1 MNNPYT
7 HLTIFERENIFLWT
21 SQKVSVREIARRL
34 NRSAST
40 ISRELHRNSKNKS
53 YSPIIAQAKYQKRKG
68 RCGRKS
74 IFSNLQIWETVRHLF
89 VDLQWSP
96 EQISARL
103 HHEKS
108 EIKVSYTT
116 IYRAIYNGVFE
127 LERLSHGNRGLIR
140 SLRHKGRTRHSK
152 GYQEKRGKIP
162 ISHTI
167 HERPESANQRLEIGH
182 WEADTVA
189 GKTGGSCLVTLTD
202 RKSRYLLAGKIDKK
216 LSELVKH
223 KIIEL
228 FQTIEETKVKTITP
242 DRGKEFSKHSEV
254 TEQLHIPFYFPD
266 PHAPWQRGTN
276 ENTNGLIREYLP
288 KTKSMDEIP
297 KETIH
302 KYIEKLNLRPKK
314 VLGWKTPYEIFFDEV
329 LHLT

>member
-1 MNNPYT
+1 MNSPYT
-7 HLTIFERENIFLWT
+7 HLTIFERESIFLWS

-40 ISRELHRNSKNKS
+40 ISRELKRNSVNQD
-53 YSPIIAQAKYQKRKG
+53 YSPTVAQSKYQSRKSH
-68 RCGRKS
+68 CGRKA
-74 IFSNLQIWETVRHLF
+74 IFSNRQYWEKVRHLF

-103 HHEKS
+103 KHEDS
-108 EIKVSYTT
+108 EVQVSYTT
-116 IYRAIYNGVFE
+116 IYRAIYNGLFE
-127 LERLSHGNRGLIR
+127 LEKLSHGNRGLIR
-140 SLRHKGRTRHSK
+140 SLRHKGKTRHTK
-152 GYQEKRGKIP
+152 GHQEKRGKIP

-167 HERPESANQRLEIGH
+167 HERPESANQGLEIGH

-216 LSELVKH
+216 LSELVKD
-223 KIIEL
+223 KMIEL
-228 FQTIEETKVKTITP
+228 FQTIEKTKVKTVTP
-242 DRGKEFSKHSEV
+242 DRGKEFSKHPEI
-254 TEQLHIPFYFPD
+254 TEQLHIPFYFTD

-288 KTKSMDEIP
+288 KTYSMDEVP
-297 KETIH
+297 SETID

-314 VLGWKTPYEIFFDEV
+314 VLGWKTPYEIFFEEV
-329 LHLT
+329 LYLT

>member
-7 HLTIFERENIFLWT
+7 HLTIFERENIFLWS
-21 SQKVSVREIARRL
+21 SQNVSLREIARRL

-40 ISRELHRNSKNKS
+40 ISRELRRNSKDKT
-53 YSPIIAQAKYQKRKG
+53 YSPIIAQSKYQKRKSQ
-68 RCGRKS
+68 CGRKS
-74 IFSNLQIWETVRHLF
+74 IFSHLQAWKTVHHLF

-103 HHEKS
+103 KHEKS
-108 EIKVSYTT
+108 EIKVSSTT

-127 LERLSHGNRGLIR
+127 LERLSHGSRGLIR
-140 SLRHKGRTRHSK
+140 SLRHKGKTRHSK
-152 GYQEKRGKIP
+152 GHQEKRGKIP

-167 HERPESANQRLEIGH
+167 HERLESANQRLEIGH

-189 GKTGGSCLVTLTD
+189 GKSGGSCLVTLTD

-216 LSELVKH
+216 LSELVKN

-276 ENTNGLIREYLP
+276 ENTNG
-288 KTKSMDEIP
+288 
-297 KETIH
+297 
-302 KYIEKLNLRPKK
+302 
-314 VLGWKTPYEIFFDEV
+314 
-329 LHLT
+329 